1 MQRLNISFFRVCK
14 FVCYSQFNRRKIMPK
29 YIAFLRA
36 INVGGHVVKMDYL
49 KNLFVEIGFENVETF
64 IASGNV
70 IFDFKSKNKKS
81 IKDEIEKTLRI
92 KLGYNVTAFIRT
104 VNELKSIAEYN
115 PFGVSELTAKEN
127 ILYIAF
133 LDNSSKTDL
142 QKKILSMSNSMNEF
156 HFNEKELYWLCR
168 KKFSESEFS
177 GKTLEKILQTETTI
191 RNSTTVRKIAAKLI

>member
-1 MQRLNISFFRVCK
+1 
-14 FVCYSQFNRRKIMPK
+14 MPK